1 MTDSESPRAGGYS
14 RNWISI
20 AGAMLV
26 FISFAGGS
34 VLFLVEMLSD
44 QAAPYLGINYLL
56 FMAMLVFGS
65 IAIPVGMLREGR
77 RRRAE
82 GGGEPRELRID
93 LARATH
99 PYAVLSFMASL
110 FVVVLLV
117 GIGSYRSYQATE
129 SSSFCGQMCHSVME
143 PEWTT
148 YHLSAHARV
157 DCVECH
163 IGSGAG
169 WYVRSKL
176 SGLRQIWAVTVEN
189 YPRPIPTP
197 IRNLRPARETCEE
210 CHWRR
215 KFTGYKENVR
225 SYFLSDEQ
233 NTRHDLRMLVKIG
246 GEKTAFMKGSGIH
259 YHMMIARSIEYVAVD
274 ERRQEISWVRVTR
287 ADGSVTEYRN
297 EDYELDDSELN
308 GREVRKMDCMD
319 CHNRPAHQFPSPVES
334 VNQALAEE
342 RLAADLPYIKVEA
355 VRALD
360 DGYASSSD
368 AMVKI
373 ANKIRGFYGR
383 EYPEVIRKRSDDLT
397 RAIQEVQSIYSNSI
411 FPGMKAKWS
420 AYPNN
425 IGHVES
431 PGCFRCHTDSMISE
445 DGDSI
450 FHSCNECHLILAQG
464 DSIQRVNVDLET
476 GLDFI
481 HPDDYETMDEFEDC
495 ADCHTGGMDVYE

>member
-1 MTDSESPRAGGYS
+1 MNRFFAALT
-14 RNWISI
+14 RNAISLVGTAI
-20 AGAMLV
+20 ATAGAVLTLT
-26 FISFAGGS
+26 
-34 VLFLVEMLSD
+34 LFLIESIGD
-44 QAAPYLGINYLL
+44 HHGPYVGILTYLIL
-56 FMAMLVFGS
+56 PGVFVFGLVL
-65 IAIPVGMLREGR
+65 IPIGDIRA
-77 RRRAE
+77 RRRARRAAE
-82 GGGEPRELRID
+82 RGEPEARFPVFDLNRETMRRNLFIF
-93 LARATH
+93 L
-99 PYAVLSFMASL
+99 VLSSVN
-110 FVVVLLV
+110 VV
-117 GIGSYRSYQATE
+117 IIATATYKGVE
-129 SSSFCGQMCHSVME
+129 VMDSTEFCGATCHTVMQ
-143 PEWTT
+143 PEYTA
-148 YHLSAHARV
+148 YQHSPHSRV
-157 DCVECH
+157 KCVACH
-163 IGSGAG
+163 IGPGAG
-169 WYVRSKL
+169 WFVKSKL
-176 SGLRQIWAVTVEN
+176 SGAWQLVAVTFDL

-197 IRNLRPARETCEE
+197 VHALRPARETCEE

-274 ERRQEISWVRVTR
+274 ERRQGIAWVRVTR

-308 GREVRKMDCMD
+308 SREVRKMDCMD